1 MKIGI
6 IGSEGQLGY
15 DLMNVFGSS
24 AVGFDIKSLDI
35 RKFDRCQKLLKDLD
49 LVINCAAFVKVDE
62 CEDNSQEAL
71 SVNAVGAR
79 NVALV
84 CKQIN
89 AKLMYISTDFVFD
102 GEKKDCYRE
111 EDVPN
116 PINVYGASKYLGEIF
131 VKNCL
136 GRYYIVRT
144 SSLYGIKGAKGKG
157 ENFIDTIVKLCKQ
170 GKCPKVVDDIYMSP
184 TYTKDLAVMLGK
196 IIGNDLGFGIYH
208 VSNEGG
214 CSWFEFAKNILK
226 FLGMN
231 ARIEPV
237 KSKELDGKAK
247 RPKYTVLANAKIE
260 SLGFKM
266 RPWEKALEEFMGERT
281 KIC

>member
-24 AVGFDIKSLDI
+24 ALGFDIKDLDI
-35 RKFDRCQKLLKDLD
+35 RKFNRCQKLLKDLD
-49 LVINCAAFVKVDE
+49 LVVNCAAYVKVDD
-62 CEDNSQEAL
+62 CESNWQEAL
-71 SVNAVGAR
+71 GVNALGAR
-79 NVALV
+79 NVALA

-102 GEKKDCYRE
+102 GEKKDCYQE

-136 GRYYIVRT
+136 SQHYIVRT
-144 SSLYGIKGAKGKG
+144 SSLYGTRGAKGKG
-157 ENFIDTIVKLCKQ
+157 ENFIDTITKSGKQ
-170 GKCPKVVDDIYMSP
+170 GKCLEVVDDIYMSP
-184 TYTKDLAVMLGK
+184 TYTKDLAGMVGE
-196 IIGNDLGFGIYH
+196 IVENDLPFGIYH
-208 VSNEGG
+208 ISNKGS

-226 FLGMN
+226 VSGIN
-231 ARIEPV
+231 RQIKPI
-237 KSKELDGKAK
+237 KSKDFAGRAR
-247 RPKYTVLANAKIE
+247 RPKSTVLANTKIE

-266 RPWEKALEEFMGERT
+266 RTWEKALEEFIGERA
-281 KIC
+281 KIY

>member
-6 IGSEGQLGY
+6 IGFEGQLGY
-15 DLMNVFGSS
+15 DLMNIFGSS
-24 AVGFDIKSLDI
+24 AVGFDIKDMDI

-49 LVINCAAFVKVDE
+49 LVINCAAFVKVDD
-62 CEDNSQEAL
+62 CESNWQEAL
-71 SVNAVGAR
+71 SVNAIGAR

-102 GEKKDCYRE
+102 GEKKDCYQE

-136 GRYYIVRT
+136 SQHYIVRT
-144 SSLYGIKGAKGKG
+144 SSLYGIRGAKGKK
-157 ENFIDTIVKLCKQ
+157 ENFIDTIAKSDKQ
-170 GKCPKVVDDIYMSP
+170 GKCLEVVDDIYMSP
-184 TYTKDLAVMLGK
+184 TYTKDLAVMVNK
-196 IIGNDLGFGIYH
+196 IIENDLPFGIYH
-208 VSNEGG
+208 VSNKGS
-214 CSWFEFAKNILK
+214 CSWFEFAKSILK
-226 FLGMN
+226 FLGRN
-231 ARIEPV
+231 EQIKPI
-237 KSKELDGKAK
+237 KSKDLDGKAK
-247 RPKYTVLANAKIE
+247 RPKCTVLANTKIE

-266 RPWEKALEEFMGERT
+266 RPWEKALEEFIGERT
-281 KIC
+281 RVC

>member
-24 AVGFDIKSLDI
+24 ALGFDIKDLDI
-35 RKFDRCQKLLKDLD
+35 RKFNRCQKLLKDLD
-49 LVINCAAFVKVDE
+49 LVVNCAAYVKVDD
-62 CEDNSQEAL
+62 CESNWQEAL
-71 SVNAVGAR
+71 GVNALGAR
-79 NVALV
+79 NVALA

-102 GEKKDCYRE
+102 GEKKDCYQE

-136 GRYYIVRT
+136 SQHYIVRT
-144 SSLYGIKGAKGKG
+144 SSLYGIRGAKGKG
-157 ENFIDTIVKLCKQ
+157 ENFIDTIAKSCKQ
-170 GKCPKVVDDIYMSP
+170 GKCLEVVDDIYMSP
-184 TYTKDLAVMLGK
+184 TYTKDLAGMVGE
-196 IIGNDLGFGIYH
+196 IIENDLPFGIYH
-208 VSNEGG
+208 ISNKGS

-226 FLGMN
+226 VSGIN
-231 ARIEPV
+231 RQIKPI
-237 KSKELDGKAK
+237 KSKDFAGRAR
-247 RPKYTVLANAKIE
+247 RPKSTVLANTKIE

-266 RPWEKALEEFMGERT
+266 RTWEKALEEFIGERS